1 MESGLSQEEMSIRP
15 VGEYVLIQKL
25 PGQKVMEQGGILI
38 PDFGN
43 LRDKG
48 HAVCKVL
55 AVGGKVK
62 ELKKGMKLYVESYG
76 SHLAGTE
83 FTDSV
88 TGEVF
93 TLMREKHVNLVAV

>member
-1 MESGLSQEEMSIRP
+1 MSIRP
-15 VGEYVLIQKL
+15 VGDYVLIQKL
-25 PGQKVMEQGGILI
+25 PGEKTMEQGGILI

-43 LRDKG
+43 LRDKQ
-48 HAVCKVL
+48 HCVAKVL

-62 ELKKGMKLYVESYG
+62 DFKKGDKLFVEAYG
-76 SHLAGTE
+76 AHLAGTE

-93 TLMREKHVNLVAV
+93 NLLRERHVNLVVT